1 MDIHI
6 SRLHFPVTTLGP
18 GRRIGIWLQGCS
30 IRCPGCISADT
41 WDANKGR
48 ATVEGVMAHLAQW
61 LPQAEGI
68 TISGG
73 EPFEQPEAL
82 VALLVALRNTTPADI
97 LVYSGK
103 PIEQLTP
110 VLRHAAGLIDALV
123 SDPFDLEAAHTLP
136 LRGSDNQRL
145 HLLTALGIDR
155 FSAYQPPCKAQD
167 KSLDVM
173 FDPDGSVWFAG
184 IPQRGDFLRL
194 QEILI
199 KQGHR
204 VHISAD
210 KARTTKVNPS

>member
-1 MDIHI
+1 M
-6 SRLHFPVTTLGP
+6 TY
-18 GRRIGIWLQGCS
+18 
-30 IRCPGCISADT
+30 
-41 WDANKGR
+41 
-48 ATVEGVMAHLAQW
+48 LAQW
-61 LPQAEGI
+61 LPAAEGI

-82 VALLVALRNTTPADI
+82 VALLAALRSATPADI

-103 PIEQLTP
+103 PIEHLTP
-110 VLRHAAGLIDALV
+110 VLQRSAGYIDALI
-123 SDPFDLEAAHTLP
+123 SDPFDFNTPHTKP

-145 HLLTALGIDR
+145 HLLTTLGIDR
-155 FSAYQPPCKAQD
+155 FSAYEAPCKVLD

-194 QEILI
+194 QELLI
-199 KQGHR
+199 NQGHR

-210 KARTTKVNPS
+210 RARTTKVHRS